1 MNYTVELNSAR
12 KDADYVTSQL
22 NAKSPV
28 VEVFSAMA
36 SGTDVGAKYG
46 AKADKVVNHIK
57 SLAEKAD
64 MGDFHAVA
72 ELNTIRRFA
81 IEPKLMEE
89 IKLMGIFGTYQ
100 NVGYGESIEREVY
113 AHEGSEMSRM
123 QALSGDVPFPTIVSK
138 KYPVSTVSI
147 GAGYAVDYRKIQLG
161 DMSKENE
168 AMEQIK
174 VDIRNKASKYAI
186 NTIYNAVK
194 NATGVK
200 YFSETSGITKAAL
213 DDMLAKV
220 RRFGVPTITGD
231 YAVVSQIN
239 NFVPYDNGTVKGIA
253 SDAMEEI
260 RKNTFI
266 RMYNGSVVAEI
277 PNGYDLT
284 TRNSDG
290 TNFGTILPEGLLFLI
305 PTGTNS
311 PVMSWTRGGLTSFT
325 GNDVS
330 TGKVLTRYDLEF
342 AVDVAKG
349 QEYKIALLA
358 DTNFDLPTV

>member
-1 MNYTVELNSAR
+1 MNYTVELNSVR
-12 KDADYVTSQL
+12 KDTDYVTSKL

-28 VEVFSAMA
+28 VEIFSAMA
-36 SGTDVGAKYG
+36 SGTDIDAKYG
-46 AKADKVVNHIK
+46 KKADKVVNHIK
-57 SLAEKAD
+57 TLAGKAD
-64 MGDFHAVA
+64 IGDPYAVA

-89 IKLMGIFGTYQ
+89 IKLMSIFGTYQ
-100 NVGYGESIEREVY
+100 NVAYGDSIEREVY
-113 AHEGSEMSRM
+113 GHEGEMSRF
-123 QALSGDVPFPTIVSK
+123 QALSGDVSFPTIVSK

-168 AMEQIK
+168 AMEQIRI
-174 VDIRNKASKYAI
+174 DIRNKASKYAI
-186 NTIYNAVK
+186 NTVYNAIK
-194 NATGVK
+194 NASGVK
-200 YFSETSGITKAAL
+200 YFAESAGITKSSL
-213 DDMLAKV
+213 DDILAKV

-231 YAVVSQIN
+231 YSVVSQIN
-239 NFVPYDNGTVKGIA
+239 NFIPYDNGTVKGIA

-266 RMYNGSVVAEI
+266 RMYNGSVVSEI
-277 PNGYDLT
+277 PNVYDFT
-284 TRNSDG
+284 TRTADG
-290 TNFGTILPEGLLFLI
+290 TNFGTVLPEGLLFVI
-305 PTGTNS
+305 PTGSNS

-325 GNDVS
+325 GNDVT

-349 QEYKIALLA
+349 REHEIAILS
-358 DTNFDLPTV
+358 DTNFSLPTV

>member
-1 MNYTVELNSAR
+1 
-12 KDADYVTSQL
+12 
-22 NAKSPV
+22 
-28 VEVFSAMA
+28 
-36 SGTDVGAKYG
+36 
-46 AKADKVVNHIK
+46 
-57 SLAEKAD
+57 
-64 MGDFHAVA
+64 
-72 ELNTIRRFA
+72 
-81 IEPKLMEE
+81 
-89 IKLMGIFGTYQ
+89 
-100 NVGYGESIEREVY
+100 
-113 AHEGSEMSRM
+113 MSRM

-174 VDIRNKASKYAI
+174 IDIRNKASKYAI

-200 YFSETSGITKAAL
+200 YFSEASGITKAAL

-330 TGKVLTRYDLEF
+330 TGKILTRYDLEF

-349 QEYKIALLA
+349 QEYKIALLS

>member
-89 IKLMGIFGTYQ
+89 IKLMSIFGTYQ
-100 NVGYGESIEREVY
+100 NIGYGESIEREVY
-113 AHEGSEMSRM
+113 AHEGEMSRM

-168 AMEQIK
+168 AMEQIRI
-174 VDIRNKASKYAI
+174 DIRNKASKYAI
-186 NTIYNAVK
+186 NKVYDAVK
-194 NATGVK
+194 NASGVK
-200 YFSETSGITKAAL
+200 YFAEAAGITKASL
-213 DDMLAKV
+213 DDILAKV

-231 YAVVSQIN
+231 YSVVSQIN
-239 NFVPYDNGTVKGIA
+239 NFIPYDNGTVKGIA

-266 RMYNGSVVAEI
+266 RMYNGSVVSEI
-277 PNGYDLT
+277 PNVYDLT
-284 TRNSDG
+284 TRTADG
-290 TNFGTILPEGLLFLI
+290 TNFGTVLPEGLLFVI
-305 PTGTNS
+305 PTGSNS

-325 GNDVS
+325 GNDVT
-330 TGKVLTRYDLEF
+330 TGKVLTRYDLEI

-349 QEYKIALLA
+349 QEYKIALLS

>member
-12 KDADYVTSQL
+12 RDADYVTGQL

-28 VEVFSAMA
+28 VEIFSAMA
-36 SGTDVGAKYG
+36 SGADIGAKYG
-46 AKADKVVNHIK
+46 ARADKVVEHIK
-57 SLAEKAD
+57 SLAAKAD
-64 MGDFHAVA
+64 VGDPYAVA

-89 IKLMGIFGTYQ
+89 IKLMSIFGTYQ
-100 NVGYGESIEREVY
+100 NIAYGESIEREVY
-113 AHEGSEMSRM
+113 SHEGEMARM
-123 QALSGDVPFPTIVSK
+123 QALTGDVAFPTIVSSR
-138 KYPVSTVSI
+138 YPVSTVSI
-147 GAGYAVDYRKIQLG
+147 GAGYAVDYRKIQNG
-161 DMSKENE
+161 DMSRENE

-174 VDIRNKASKYAI
+174 IDIRNKASKYAI
-186 NTIYNAVK
+186 NTVYNAIK

-200 YFSETSGITKAAL
+200 YFAESAGVTKASL

-220 RRFGVPTITGD
+220 RRFGIPTITGD
-231 YAVVSQIN
+231 YAVVSQVN

-266 RMYNGSVVAEI
+266 RTYNGSPVVEI

-284 TRNSDG
+284 TRTADG
-290 TNFGTILPEGLLFLI
+290 TNFGTVLPQGILFVI

-325 GNDVS
+325 GNDVT
-330 TGKVLTRYDLEF
+330 TGKVITRYDLEL

-349 QEYKIALLA
+349 QEHKIGLIS
-358 DTNFDLPTV
+358 DSTFDMPTV

>member
-46 AKADKVVNHIK
+46 A
-57 SLAEKAD
+57 KAD

-113 AHEGSEMSRM
+113 GHEGEMSRM

-200 YFSETSGITKAAL
+200 YFSESSGITKTAL

-284 TRNSDG
+284 TRNADG

-349 QEYKIALLA
+349 QEYKIALLS

>member
-36 SGTDVGAKYG
+36 AGTDVGAKYG
-46 AKADKVVNHIK
+46 KKADKVVDHIK
-57 SLAEKAD
+57 TLAGKAD
-64 MGDFHAVA
+64 VGDPYAVA
-72 ELNTIRRFA
+72 ELNTIRRYA

-89 IKLMGIFGTYQ
+89 IKLMSIFGTYQ
-100 NVGYGESIEREVY
+100 NIGYGESIEREVY
-113 AHEGSEMSRM
+113 GHEGEMARM
-123 QALSGDVPFPTIVSK
+123 QALSGDVPFPTIVTK
-138 KYPVSTVSI
+138 KYPVSTVTV
-147 GAGYAVDYRKIQLG
+147 GAGYAVDYRKIQFG

-186 NTIYNAVK
+186 NTVYKAIK

-200 YFSETSGITKAAL
+200 YFSEAAGITKTAL
-213 DDMLAKV
+213 DDILTKV
-220 RRFGVPTITGD
+220 RRFGVPNITGD

-239 NFVPYDNGTVKGIA
+239 NFVPYDNGAVKGI
-253 SDAMEEI
+253 SDAAMEEI
-260 RKNTFI
+260 RKNTFV

-284 TRNSDG
+284 TRNTDG
-290 TNFGTILPEGLLFLI
+290 TNFGTILPEGLLFVI
-305 PTGTNS
+305 PTGVNS

-325 GNDVS
+325 GNDAT
-330 TGKVLTRYDLEF
+330 TGKVLTRYDLEI

-349 QEYKIALLA
+349 QEYKIGLIS
-358 DTNFDLPTV
+358 DSSYSVPTV